1 MRKARLAERMLSLVV
16 TPDSAASIVG
26 DLVEVS
32 PGGRTPWISV
42 ARIGI
47 SLLWKDVSARPGR
60 MLCLATAGAAMN
72 LIILA
77 PFGATIFLVTILLGL
92 LGARLNGEV
101 TIAVNTVF
109 VCLAISAAVPA
120 PFMTGRWIARRSPGR
135 ELAPCLTLTIL
146 AFAVWGAFCLGYGEG
161 VTLMNGLSG
170 ILPGLACL
178 TVAACSLNAGA
189 VWSRKHA
196 GSVWSWFERVPFEEN
211 WAKRKS
217 LWDLLIPADH
227 YQQKICDALLLMEVI
242 LVLPA
247 VLFATFDTAAR
258 VLMVPLL
265 LFEAI
270 ATQPMQWMRPSS
282 RLVAVFGRLFFVG
295 LAIGVAIIRF

>member
-1 MRKARLAERMLSLVV
+1 
-16 TPDSAASIVG
+16 
-26 DLVEVS
+26 
-32 PGGRTPWISV
+32 
-42 ARIGI
+42 
-47 SLLWKDVSARPGR
+47 
-60 MLCLATAGAAMN
+60 
-72 LIILA
+72 
-77 PFGATIFLVTILLGL
+77 
-92 LGARLNGEV
+92 
-101 TIAVNTVF
+101 
-109 VCLAISAAVPA
+109 
-120 PFMTGRWIARRSPGR
+120 
-135 ELAPCLTLTIL
+135 
-146 AFAVWGAFCLGYGEG
+146 
-161 VTLMNGLSG
+161 
-170 ILPGLACL
+170 
-178 TVAACSLNAGA
+178 
-189 VWSRKHA
+189 
-196 GSVWSWFERVPFEEN
+196 VPFEEN